1 MLSEVP
7 ELVEGLIL
15 FKISAIGISKI
26 FGKNS
31 KNIAYRNENK
41 FDILRISQN
50 NVYLCSVIVTF
61 EQTYLKELYDE
72 GKTRDKKHRF
82 QPDIVKRYQQRIKTL
97 EAAPRIETL
106 YQIKSLNY
114 EVLSGEKAGI
124 SSIRVNDKYR
134 IEFVVSLL
142 DNPVVTICNILEL
155 SNHYK

>member
-1 MLSEVP
+1 MP
-7 ELVEGLIL
+7 VE
-15 FKISAIGISKI
+15 KK
-26 FGKNS
+26 K
-31 KNIAYRNENK
+31 K
-41 FDILRISQN
+41 FDILRIFQN
-50 NVYLCSVIVTF
+50 NLYLCSVIVTF
-61 EQTYLKELYDE
+61 DQAYLKELYDQ
-72 GKTRDKKHRF
+72 GKTSDKKHRF

-134 IEFVVSLL
+134 IEFAVSLL